1 MLDAIS
7 DCKRTFEIDLL
18 IEEKTK
24 DGWRKT
30 RKTVEIEAYS
40 KREAFLH
47 FLGQGQIGD
56 KEFRL
61 YNPDI
66 TPQIIENKEYCVSVH
81 PKIGVNEAAYSNLY
95 IIENLESLP
104 VGCET
109 RHQFRPWKL
118 RFKEEEECG

>member
-1 MLDAIS
+1 MLETIS
-7 DCKRTFEIDLL
+7 DCKRTFQIDLL
-18 IEEKTK
+18 LEEKTK
-24 DGWRKT
+24 DGWTKT

-40 KREAFLH
+40 KKEAFLH

-61 YNPDI
+61 YNPDV
-66 TPQIIENKEYCVSVH
+66 TEQIIENKEYCVSVH
-81 PKIGVNEAAYSNLY
+81 PKLDENEVVYGNLF

-109 RHQFRPWKL
+109 RH
-118 RFKEEEECG
+118 